1 MPAPTIGVD
10 VGGTKILGLVLDAG
24 ALVVEERRVATPSG
38 GPAVLATI
46 FEVVQRLRA
55 DVGEVAGLGVGVP
68 GLVDRHGTLRFAPN
82 LPGVVEL
89 PVGAALAEVTGLP
102 VQVDNDATCAMWA
115 EHRAG
120 AARDSGHAVLVTL
133 GTGIGGGILADG
145 RLVRGASGFAG
156 EIGHLVVEAG
166 GRMCGC
172 GRRGCWERYA
182 SGSALSVSAREAA
195 RAGRAPR
202 LVALAGGDAER
213 VAGAHV
219 TAAAAE
225 GDAEATAIL
234 EEFAGW
240 VAVGLASLVHVL
252 DASRCVIGG
261 GLVEAGEVLFAPV
274 RRAFRDRLVAPD
286 HRPDVQVVP
295 ARLGEQ
301 AGAIGAA
308 LLARGAVSAPA
319 PAPARSLLQPEAG
332 TSQRNPGD
340 QSVAEG

>member
-1 MPAPTIGVD
+1 MPPATIGVD
-10 VGGTKILGLVLDAG
+10 VGGTKILGVALDAD
-24 ALVVEERRVATPSG
+24 AEVVGEWRVATPAG
-38 GPAVLATI
+38 GAAILAAVFT
-46 FEVVQRLRA
+46 VVERLRA
-55 DVGEVAGLGVGVP
+55 GVGEVTGLGVGVP
-68 GLVDRHGTLRFAPN
+68 GLVDRRGTLRFAPN

-89 PVGAALAEVTGLP
+89 PVGPALAETTGLA
-102 VQVDNDATCAMWA
+102 VQVDNDATCALWA
-115 EHRAG
+115 EHRVG
-120 AARDSGHAVLVTL
+120 AADDSDNALLVTL

-156 EIGHLVVEAG
+156 EIGHLVVEAQ

-182 SGSALSVSAREAA
+182 SGSALSIAGREAA

-202 LVALAGGDAER
+202 LVALAGGDADT

-225 GDAEATAIL
+225 GDAEAAAL
-234 EEFAGW
+234 VEGFAAW

-252 DASRCVIGG
+252 DVDRCVIGG

-295 ARLGEQ
+295 ARLGER

-308 LLARGAVSAPA
+308 LLAHEPA
-319 PAPARSLLQPEAG
+319 PAPGSRPQAG
-332 TSQRNPGD
+332 ALPGNPGD
-340 QSVAEG
+340 GAATER